1 MDDED
6 RLGKPVPGGG
16 AGERG
21 AEQTRVYVP
30 GGALAIDENR
40 VGAEIPNGVDAGDER
55 QSRTEDR
62 VSGPGAQRSQA
73 EVDGRGPAPQRERGY
88 AQPVAE
94 FLFERRDVGADGG
107 HPVRGERLGDE
118 ALLEIAHMRD
128 GEKYPFHRAPAF
140 DRLRIR
146 AGTPAAVTASGM
158 EARITAPAPTIESAP
173 MRQPGSTQAP
183 MPTCANA
190 PTSTAPP
197 SVAEGEICTWLES
210 RQSCSTIAPVLT
222 IEVRPTT
229 APALMT
235 ARGRT
240 TQPGEISLWGE
251 TTADG
256 WISVAG
262 VQPCSNARA

>member
-6 RLGKPVPGGG
+6 GLGQPVPGGG
-16 AGERG
+16 ARQCG
-21 AEQTRVYVP
+21 AEQAWVHVP
-30 GGALAIDENR
+30 GGALAIDEYR

-55 QSRTEDR
+55 QSRAEDR
-62 VSGPGAQRSQA
+62 VSGPGAQRFQA

-94 FLFERRDVGADGG
+94 FLFERRDVGTDRG

-118 ALLEIAHMRD
+118 ALLEIAHVWD
-128 GEKYPFHRAPAF
+128 GEKNPFHRAPAF

-173 MRQPGSTQAP
+173 IRQPGSTQAP
-183 MPTCANA
+183 MPTCAKA
-190 PTSTAPP
+190 PTSTPPP
-197 SVAEGEICTWLES
+197 SVAEGAICTWRKS
-210 RQSCSTIAPVLT
+210 PQSCSTIAPVLT
-222 IEVRPTT
+222 IEFRPTT

-240 TQPGEISLWGE
+240 TQPGEISLWGD
-251 TTADG
+251 TSADG
-256 WISVAG
+256 
-262 VQPCSNARA
+262 